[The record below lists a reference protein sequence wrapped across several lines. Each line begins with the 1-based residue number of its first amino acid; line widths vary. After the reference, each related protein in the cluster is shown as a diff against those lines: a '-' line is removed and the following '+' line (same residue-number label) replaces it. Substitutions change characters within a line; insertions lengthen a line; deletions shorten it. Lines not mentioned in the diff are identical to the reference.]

1 MTLRLNFI
9 VICIYFRKTL
19 QGCYS
24 PAASIISTATIRS
37 TNPKESKEKRNRE
50 RLLAGPGSEFSLAG
64 PEADLELD
72 YYDYNVVNAGAV
84 PGSYLGMDPQ
94 YLVWIPPL
102 DESGEILQNLEKVP
116 FEYEDI
122 RPKQF
127 IDPGSNQES
136 PEEEI
141 LIPKPRRRSIS
152 EGNSKRSTLVLSTKI
167 HPLILDV
174 TDGNDMKIGKELSP
188 LLKRV
193 DPLKCAIPLHEFPK
207 RLGLNSPA
215 KVHRPSGKETRVEK
229 SPSVKSYDDID
240 DIKFADD
247 ECDDVALDIGNGESR
262 QCSKKSYQ
270 DSNIMTSNKS

>member
-1 MTLRLNFI
+1 MHRLNFI
-9 VICIYFRKTL
+9 VICIYFLKTL

-215 KVHRPSGKETRVEK
+215 KVHRPSEKETRVEK

-247 ECDDVALDIGNGESR
+247 ECDDVALDNGNGESR
-262 QCSKKSYQ
+262 QCSKKPYQ